1 MTPPEKSTQLA
12 NRIAGIF
19 CEMLSCERVSR
30 HQLASKFGVSERTIY
45 RDLRRLSNYV
55 YHVGEDQY
63 ALSLEVTQQLEN
75 YLQRVKQ
82 EK

>member
-1 MTPPEKSTQLA
+1 MTLPDKSTLLA
-12 NRIAGIF
+12 DRIAGIF
-19 CEMLSCERVSR
+19 CEMLSSERVSR

-63 ALSLEVTQQLEN
+63 ALSREVTQQLEN
-75 YLQRVKQ
+75 YLQRVKRNR
-82 EK
+82 